1 MENYVHGTV
10 QLIELLFDDK
20 LVNLI
25 EDGSE
30 QIEQKFEYLLFKF
43 ERSLRPKEPRKSSQ
57 IAPRKRKPKI
67 TSFPDDIIECTVDAP
82 FEISLEVQSNQSNF

>member
-1 MENYVHGTV
+1 MHVISLLFSDFYMENYVHGTV

-43 ERSLRPKEPRKSSQ
+43 ERSLRPKQLLTNRKGFSTPM
-57 IAPRKRKPKI
+57 I
-67 TSFPDDIIECTVDAP
+67 
-82 FEISLEVQSNQSNF
+82 

>member
-1 MENYVHGTV
+1 MTKTIDIAEPKNL

-30 QIEQKFEYLLFKF
+30 EIEQKFEYLLFKF
-43 ERSLRPKEPRKSSQ
+43 ERSLRPKELLTNREGFS
-57 IAPRKRKPKI
+57 
-67 TSFPDDIIECTVDAP
+67 TSTPMV
-82 FEISLEVQSNQSNF
+82 